1 MAKTIDYRLGVQ
13 VEIHARKG
21 ADFHRRFH
29 AQYPSGDTY
38 VDIDFSQYTGA
49 TINVRRKPNSPYK
62 ELTFSTT
69 DGSIVLGTDGR
80 FDLTLSNEIMNGIR
94 AGEYDYDMY
103 LSNTTYPKRDF
114 MFGKFIIADKIT
126 T

>member
-1 MAKTIDYRLGVQ
+1 
-13 VEIHARKG
+13 
-21 ADFHRRFH
+21 
-29 AQYPSGDTY
+29 
-38 VDIDFSQYTGA
+38 
-49 TINVRRKPNSPYK
+49 
-62 ELTFSTT
+62 
-69 DGSIVLGTDGR
+69 
-80 FDLTLSNEIMNGIR
+80 MNGIR